1 MSKGDIITV
10 WEMPFKSQEFANGPK
25 VETYFDRLSLLL
37 DYEIESGEYKW
48 LRLNFSRVIAFSF
61 TAFGFCTV
69 DQIESYDR
77 LVKVAKSLWLEGLF
91 SRAMTKPSTNT
102 NHYRIFFD
110 EIGCYEIAAESF
122 NMTDG

>member
-1 MSKGDIITV
+1 MCQCYQTKPEAQNS
-10 WEMPFKSQEFANGPK
+10 MANAH
-25 VETYFDRLSLLL
+25 ECALSLLL

>member
-1 MSKGDIITV
+1 
-10 WEMPFKSQEFANGPK
+10 MPFRSQEFANGPK

-48 LRLNFSRVIAFSF
+48 LRLNFSRVIVFSF
-61 TAFGFCTV
+61 AAFGFCTV
-69 DQIESYDR
+69 DQIEGYDR
-77 LVKVAKSLWLEGLF
+77 LVRVAESPWLEGLF
-91 SRAMTKPSTNT
+91 SRAMTQPSTKT

-122 NMTDG
+122 DTTDE